1 MQRYD
6 ICLIIIGVRRR
17 VMDLESYY
25 RQQSEER
32 HKQNMIQN
40 YRLGYLK
47 GSLAKLESILNSD
60 KIQTDEFTMKVL
72 KELAQAYQTSEKRA
86 IEHFQD

>member
-1 MQRYD
+1 
-6 ICLIIIGVRRR
+6 
-17 VMDLESYY
+17 MDFADYY
-25 RQQSEER
+25 RQLSEER
-32 HKQNMIQN
+32 HKQNMLQN

-60 KIQTDEFTMKVL
+60 KIKTDEFTMKVL

>member
-1 MQRYD
+1 
-6 ICLIIIGVRRR
+6 
-17 VMDLESYY
+17 MDLENYY

-32 HKQNMIQN
+32 HKQNLIQN

-47 GSLAKLESILNSD
+47 GSLGKLESILNSG

-72 KELAQAYQTSEKRA
+72 KELAQAYQKSEERA

>member
-1 MQRYD
+1 
-6 ICLIIIGVRRR
+6 
-17 VMDLESYY
+17 MDFADYY
-25 RQQSEER
+25 RQLSEER
-32 HKQNMIQN
+32 HKQKMMQN

-72 KELAQAYQTSEKRA
+72 KELAQAYQKSEERA
-86 IEHFQD
+86 IEHFKD

>member
-1 MQRYD
+1 
-6 ICLIIIGVRRR
+6 
-17 VMDLESYY
+17 MDFADYY
-25 RQQSEER
+25 RQLSEER
-32 HKQNMIQN
+32 HNQNMMQN

-60 KIQTDEFTMKVL
+60 KIQTHEFTMKVL
-72 KELAQAYQTSEKRA
+72 KELAQAYKTSEERA

>member
-1 MQRYD
+1 
-6 ICLIIIGVRRR
+6 
-17 VMDLESYY
+17 MDLENYY

-40 YRLGYLK
+40 YRLGFLK
-47 GSLAKLESILNSD
+47 GTLVKLDSILNSG

>member
-1 MQRYD
+1 
-6 ICLIIIGVRRR
+6 
-17 VMDLESYY
+17 MDLESYY

-32 HKQNMIQN
+32 HKQNLIQN

-60 KIQTDEFTMKVL
+60 KIKTDEFTMKVL
-72 KELAQAYQTSEKRA
+72 KELAQAYKTSEERA

>member
-1 MQRYD
+1 
-6 ICLIIIGVRRR
+6 
-17 VMDLESYY
+17 MDFADYY
-25 RQQSEER
+25 RQLSEER
-32 HKQNMIQN
+32 HKQNMMQN

-60 KIQTDEFTMKVL
+60 KIKTDEFTMKVL
-72 KELAQAYQTSEKRA
+72 KELAQAYKTSEERA

>member
-1 MQRYD
+1 
-6 ICLIIIGVRRR
+6 
-17 VMDLESYY
+17 MDFADYY
-25 RQQSEER
+25 RQLSEER
-32 HKQNMIQN
+32 HKQNMLQN

-60 KIQTDEFTMKVL
+60 KIKTDEFTMKVL
-72 KELAQAYQTSEKRA
+72 KELAQAYKTSEERA